1 MGVVERIP
9 NTSNVG
15 KFKEY
20 LKTHDSENV
29 IPEAT
34 SPTEQPPTT
43 PTPRPSRLS
52 VWERGW
58 FFSPYFDGVSRRTVE
73 GLESLGGNMHVLAK
87 PEFQAVVC
95 ALGGRLTGR
104 RAPTTLTPAS
114 PDPFQLWLLN
124 TLSPFVP
131 R

>member
-15 KFKEY
+15 KLKEY

-34 SPTEQPPTT
+34 TPTEHPP
-43 PTPRPSRLS
+43 PLPRPAPADSS

-58 FFSPYFDGVSRRTVE
+58 FFSPYFDGVSCRTVE
-73 GLESLGGNMHVLAK
+73 GLESLGENMHVLAK
-87 PEFQAVVC
+87 PDFQAVVYV
-95 ALGGRLTGR
+95 LGGRLTGR

-114 PDPFQLWLLN
+114 LDPFQL
-124 TLSPFVP
+124 
-131 R
+131 